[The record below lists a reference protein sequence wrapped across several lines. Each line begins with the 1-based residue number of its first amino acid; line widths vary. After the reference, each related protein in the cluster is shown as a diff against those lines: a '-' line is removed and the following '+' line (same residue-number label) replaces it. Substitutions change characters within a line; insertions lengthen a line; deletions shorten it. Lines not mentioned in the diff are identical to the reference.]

1 MSDVVLKK
9 VWYDNELLCPV
20 CNGNNLHHNAVI
32 HYHRREDEEIVR
44 VTSVEGGEFV
54 SSLMPNETSGNPSSR
69 RDGIAIEFWCEN
81 CHSELNGANP
91 EYSNYFR
98 LQIQQHKGTTYL
110 DWDIPKN

>member
-20 CNGNNLHHNAVI
+20 CNGNNLHHNSVI
-32 HYHRREDEEIVR
+32 HYHRREDEETVR
-44 VTSVEGGEFV
+44 VTYVEGAEFS
-54 SSLMPNETSGNPSSR
+54 SSLVPNETSGNPSRR

-81 CHSELNGANP
+81 CHAMAEDTDKEFPA
-91 EYSNYFR
+91 YFR